1 MKIDWLV
8 LVRDMLIVLTLGS
21 LGTVA
26 VTFALGGLTPYVQL
40 GVAFLMIAIGF
51 AISGWLKGA
60 GRFKHLSLVAVGV
73 WLVALLDTW
82 LRAPERYPPIGAG
95 LVIIVLAMLVGGAA
109 SLAFRRSPAAATPP
123 SAD

>member
-8 LVRDMLIVLTLGS
+8 LLRDILLVLTLGS

-26 VTFALGGLTPYVQL
+26 ITIALGGLDPYVQL
-40 GVAFLMIAIGF
+40 GVAFAMLAIGF

-60 GRFKHLSLVAVGV
+60 GRFKHLSLVALGV

-82 LRAPERYPPIGAG
+82 LRAPERYPPIAAVFVAI
-95 LVIIVLAMLVGGAA
+95 LLAMLVGGAA

-123 SAD
+123 STE